1 MDKKSRKVW
10 NVIFYHANAFLFAA
24 GIVVIAFT
32 TELLSVLHYII
43 GSVLLAYSVFIFIY
57 TYCVYR
63 NTKTF
68 AGNIASSVITA
79 LAGLVILLTTEN
91 SMLLIGVGWGLFGLY
106 RGGRELADTFSK
118 IQKHEDFLLNLFQ
131 AAVTIAL
138 AALLLY
144 DPLHHIEFHMNILG
158 LEIIV
163 SSMKAYKAK
172 SAVVEKI
179 PLENI
184 REPRPSASGDD
195 LIYPYKNTD
204 GGRQ

>member
-1 MDKKSRKVW
+1 
-10 NVIFYHANAFLFAA
+10 
-24 GIVVIAFT
+24 
-32 TELLSVLHYII
+32 
-43 GSVLLAYSVFIFIY
+43 
-57 TYCVYR
+57 
-63 NTKTF
+63 
-68 AGNIASSVITA
+68 
-79 LAGLVILLTTEN
+79 
-91 SMLLIGVGWGLFGLY
+91 MLLIGVGWGLFGLY